1 MNQRSAEHPAATTES
16 RRRVKRL
23 GATLTALRLF
33 PDRENPLIREAIRGY
48 IARGKEARR

>member
-1 MNQRSAEHPAATTES
+1 MLDE

-23 GATLTALRLF
+23 GATLTALRLL

-48 IARGKEARR
+48 IDRGKEAR